1 MGDWSPYSR
10 EWEEAHLKQLA
21 TKAFKETMEEME
33 AYSQKPRIAQ
43 ILYSLRARFHSFR
56 GETAFKLRLAFD
68 PKFRDAVESFKRNA
82 RVKVIKITAD
92 ENGEPTVS
100 IVDRVPATPKERG
113 ESEGN
118 FQRTTDSRIN
128 KGKWK

>member
-21 TKAFKETMEEME
+21 IKAFKETMEEME
-33 AYSQKPRIAQ
+33 AYTQKPRIAQ
-43 ILYSLRARFHSFR
+43 MLYSLRARFHSFR
-56 GETAFKLRLAFD
+56 GETAFKLRLSFD
-68 PKFRDAVESFKRNA
+68 PKFRDAVERFKSNA

-92 ENGEPTVS
+92 ENGEPVVS
-100 IVDRVPATPKERG
+100 IEDRVPGIPKERG

-118 FQRTTDSRIN
+118 FPE
-128 KGKWK
+128 GH

>member
-21 TKAFKETMEEME
+21 IKAFKETMEEME

-43 ILYSLRARFHSFR
+43 MLYSLRARFHSFR

-113 ESEGN
+113 ESERN
-118 FQRTTDSRIN
+118 FPEDH
-128 KGKWK
+128 